1 MKVEFTVLQ
10 IEGILLSLNEA
21 LSQLESS
28 KIRNKNL
35 EVDISKDIELIS
47 RINDKILAINNEKFT
62 AFTKY
67 EIYTLISVASNYEEL
82 HEQPQDTIVN
92 KVSKVK
98 VDILDIIRSPLPY
111 IDVIYIRMAKE

>member
-1 MKVEFTVLQ
+1 MKVELTKQQVDSLILAMDSSIAQ
-10 IEGILLSLNEA
+10 LGSARNKYEKYVDDIEKD
-21 LSQLESS
+21 LEYLK
-28 KIRNKNL
+28 KIRNKINL
-35 EVDISKDIELIS
+35 
-47 RINDKILAINNEKFT
+47 INIDNYT
-62 AFTKY
+62 PMTKY